1 MHKSSFQCIRIQTF
15 ERILKMSNA
24 LQLIVGKKIK
34 WKISAPKI
42 VSFYSGSI
50 SPALFISS
58 RHNLIYRAIA
68 PFGEDISVKH
78 ALIQSVQTITSQDHV
93 AVQCTAMQKFN
104 LLNTRIRNFTT
115 FSCAR

>member
-24 LQLIVGKKIK
+24 LQIK

-42 VSFYSGSI
+42 VSFHSGSI

-68 PFGEDISVKH
+68 PFGEDIPVKH

>member
-24 LQLIVGKKIK
+24 LQIK

-42 VSFYSGSI
+42 VSFHSGSI